1 MTEDEAKKKWC
12 PFARVGSSVSG
23 LGSLNRDASPSDD
36 SINGLPRRAL
46 CLGSACM
53 AWRWV
58 RFDRTAFVTPGVWTD
73 AEGYAAA
80 GPKGDLKRLGGC
92 GLAGAPQ

>member
-53 AWRWV
+53 AWRWQGWRLDEQRDV
-58 RFDRTAFVTPGVWTD
+58 HTNECD
-73 AEGYAAA
+73 AA
-80 GPKGDLKRLGGC
+80 GVRVGFC